1 MRREKWLAQIFR
13 KYLTERKPER
23 IRTKV
28 KVMLSASPS
37 LVFSH
42 KLGPLVS
49 EPSTRIS
56 KFYDPTDSEHK
67 FHKARIENWL
77 SIGF

>member
-1 MRREKWLAQIFR
+1 
-13 KYLTERKPER
+13 
-23 IRTKV
+23 
-28 KVMLSASPS
+28 MLSASPS

-77 SIGF
+77 SIGFELGSPWLVACSRNHCTMFNLQFDG